1 MADENLDNVF
11 ESIFGKD
18 ERSDAQRKL
27 DSAERLRN
35 KNESDERLFERDRD
49 RRLENFQMDQRIRRI
64 AQENTNSLVIT
75 LLFVAGIFWSVSEF
89 GWLGGITAFCAFM
102 AYSWWD
108 EKHQKKSSRFRLE
121 DVHDLA
127 EDTVTHERI
136 AEMAE
141 AAENWIEVK
150 GGYVEWGDVFEYPY
164 WERVNNKVRNY
175 VSISHTDR
183 MKDNAVARAA
193 SLSHR
198 IAKTDEL
205 KALDNGYDLPYRA
218 KV

>member
-18 ERSDAQRKL
+18 ERSDDQKKH
-27 DSAERLRN
+27 DNVERLRN
-35 KNESDERLFERDRD
+35 KNESDERLFERERD
-49 RRLENFQMDQRIRRI
+49 RRLENVQMDQRIRRI
-64 AQENTNSLVIT
+64 AQENTNNLVVT

-89 GWLGGITAFCAFM
+89 GWMGGIAAFCAFM

-108 EKHQKKSSRFRLE
+108 EKHQKKSPRFQLE
-121 DVHDLA
+121 DVDDLA

-136 AEMAE
+136 SEMAE
-141 AAENWIEVK
+141 VDGNWIEVK

-164 WERVNNKVRNY
+164 WERVNKKVRNY
-175 VSISHTDR
+175 VSMSHKDR
-183 MKDNAVARAA
+183 QKDNAVARAA
-193 SLSHR
+193 SLSYR
-198 IAKTDEL
+198 VSKTDEL
-205 KALDNGYDLPYRA
+205 RALDKGYDLPYRA